1 MINKCMKWIIIFCI
15 IFQSDC
21 VRSFFLSEPVE
32 QAVKESSAVDL
43 GK

>member
-1 MINKCMKWIIIFCI
+1 MYEMKKIYFVLFFRVIVI
-15 IFQSDC
+15 
-21 VRSFFLSEPVE
+21 SFFLSEPVE

>member
-1 MINKCMKWIIIFCI
+1 MYEMKKIYFVLFFRVI
-15 IFQSDC
+15 
-21 VRSFFLSEPVE
+21 VYLAFFLSEPVE

>member
-1 MINKCMKWIIIFCI
+1 MKWKNIFCF

-21 VRSFFLSEPVE
+21 VCSFFLSEPVE